1 MMFKR
6 PSCLQGRRDDGS
18 SKNNKSSGGDDWSAF
33 PVRQLFVLGMLNDA
47 QESFPDRQTNHCQRS
62 VASVNQLHSCP
73 FSLMS
78 ITWSSLST

>member
-47 QESFPDRQTNHCQRS
+47 QYFPIGKLTI
-62 VASVNQLHSCP
+62 AS
-73 FSLMS
+73 
-78 ITWSSLST
+78 TLSHL

>member
-6 PSCLQGRRDDGS
+6 PSCLHGRRDGGS
-18 SKNNKSSGGDDWSAF
+18 SKNNKNNGGDDWSAF

-47 QESFPDRQTNHCQRS
+47 QESFSDRETNHCQRS
-62 VASVNQLHSCP
+62 VASVNQLRSCR

-78 ITWSSLST
+78 ITWSSPST